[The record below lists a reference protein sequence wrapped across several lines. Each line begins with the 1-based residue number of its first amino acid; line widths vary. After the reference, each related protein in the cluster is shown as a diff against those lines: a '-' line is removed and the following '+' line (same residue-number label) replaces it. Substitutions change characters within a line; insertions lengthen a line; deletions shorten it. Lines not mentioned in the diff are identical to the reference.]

1 MRKFYLKTTFSQF
14 FLRFQCTLRSISI
27 IRDIKEQA
35 GQDFFLSG
43 NNIPKSLN
51 EEIAI
56 IARNAI
62 KKTKVNGFAVHVLHE
77 KKNLIRYQIIAIE
90 MMVFARYAN
99 TFHNCGEPDSD
110 IKILI
115 LLQIRYDRIILISIF
130 ATFAG
135 IKNFQVKDTI
145 SHYLLRSLS
154 ISSERFIRFCLQS
167 GMLLL
172 VPGSQTGHLF
182 PVHRFL

>member
-1 MRKFYLKTTFSQF
+1 
-14 FLRFQCTLRSISI
+14 
-27 IRDIKEQA
+27 
-35 GQDFFLSG
+35 
-43 NNIPKSLN
+43 
-51 EEIAI
+51 
-56 IARNAI
+56 
-62 KKTKVNGFAVHVLHE
+62 
-77 KKNLIRYQIIAIE
+77 

-99 TFHNCGEPDSD
+99 TLHNGGETDSD

-115 LLQIRYDRIILISIF
+115 LQIRYDRIILISIF

-145 SHYLLRSLS
+145 SHCLLRSLS